1 MNELFDFF
9 RFVVLFAFFVRIA
22 IYTIKGGKEFSSNFV
37 LLSYM
42 VIWSINT
49 LTLNLITNDQLFYL
63 AHAFTPITLSLGL
76 LLIKRV
82 KVLWVIISSLAIG
95 LILLR
100 AENLYLFAASYF
112 LAIALLLKQSLTYVR
127 SYGRNLEKS
136 SIYIFLSLSLFASF
150 IVLVLKST
158 NYDWYQAQYLP
169 YLRIVRLTI
178 YSLTFIMIHV
188 KFRRFFT
195 Y

>member
-136 SIYIFLSLSLFASF
+136 SIYIYFSL
-150 IVLVLKST
+150 
-158 NYDWYQAQYLP
+158 
-169 YLRIVRLTI
+169 
-178 YSLTFIMIHV
+178 
-188 KFRRFFT
+188 
-195 Y
+195 